1 MKAGEV
7 AMSWRN
13 SETGWGW
20 PARLL
25 HWVMA
30 ALILFQLGLGLYMSR
45 LVQDLIAEFNLT
57 QLHKS
62 WGFVIFVLALAR
74 VAWRLFDRATP
85 RDPEDMPRWQVVGAR
100 ISHRLLYGLIL
111 LLPLSGWVMSA
122 ASPNQDLLKNQ
133 NMVFG
138 AFAMPDPWVP
148 GVKAVAEAAERVH
161 TLAAI
166 LLALVLVVH
175 VGAALQHHF
184 VKRDPVLTRMILGR

>member
-1 MKAGEV
+1 
-7 AMSWRN
+7 MSLRN

-74 VAWRLFDRATP
+74 VAWRLIDRQSP
-85 RDPEDMPRWQVVGAR
+85 RDPEGMPRWQVVAAR
-100 ISHRLLYGLIL
+100 ISHGLLYGLIL

-122 ASPNQDLLKNQ
+122 ASPTQDLL
-133 NMVFG
+133 G
-138 AFAMPDPWVP
+138 SRTWSSVP
-148 GVKAVAEAAERVH
+148 SRC
-161 TLAAI
+161 
-166 LLALVLVVH
+166 
-175 VGAALQHHF
+175 
-184 VKRDPVLTRMILGR
+184 PTRGFPA